1 MPLIE
6 QQLMG
11 TGCNKAKFQLNIRKR
26 DFHCGGSEAL
36 EQAAVVGGVQYSTV
50 PGLEQ
55 IDTW

>member
-1 MPLIE
+1 
-6 QQLMG
+6 MG

-26 DFHCGGSEAL
+26 DFHCGGGEAL